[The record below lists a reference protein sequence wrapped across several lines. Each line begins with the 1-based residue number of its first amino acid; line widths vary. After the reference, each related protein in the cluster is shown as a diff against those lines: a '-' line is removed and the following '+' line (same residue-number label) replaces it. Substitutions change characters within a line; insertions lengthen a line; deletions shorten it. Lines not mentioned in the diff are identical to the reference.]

1 MKYRVWDKVEKKF
14 TKDITVDQEG
24 NLILTLNEENFP
36 FGFRSLSEER
46 YIISECSGFKDKNGK
61 DIYNGDIISYRYYGK
76 NNLYEVVYDGKEW
89 NLCNRV
95 EKVLISDVF
104 KIRLKIAGNIYENSK
119 LLEGKWQKNFC

>member
-46 YIISECSGFKDKNGK
+46 YIISECSSFKDKNGK
-61 DIYNGDIISYRYYGK
+61 DIYNGDIISYKFYGE
-76 NNLYEVVYDGKEW
+76 NNLYKVVYDGKEW
-89 NLCNRV
+89 SLWNKI
-95 EKVLISDVF
+95 EKALVLDAF
-104 KIRLKIAGNIYENSK
+104 KTRLEIVGNIYENLE
-119 LLEGKWQKNFC
+119 LLEG